1 VDDDKDDTGFSWITP
16 ATNNGL
22 YIWDDDIGSMTVSNG
37 STWESISIADNNIG
51 DCVTV
56 TNNNG
61 LQITGEDGPWDLED
75 RIKTIEK
82 VVGWDLEDRIKT
94 IEKVVG
100 IPTRDYNLE
109 EKHPHLKDMFD
120 EHIKKIGKVLHSSEE
135 YEAECEKLRTWET
148 ISKENGSSKT

>member
-1 VDDDKDDTGFSWITP
+1 VDDDKDDTGFGWITTTTSTSSVP
-16 ATNNGL
+16 NGL
-22 YIWDDDIGSMTVSNG
+22 YIWDD
-37 STWESISIADNNIG
+37 STNAITIADKSYVDDVI
-51 DCVTV
+51 TV
-56 TNNNG
+56 TNNNN
-61 LQITGEDGPWDLED
+61 TGISINGDNG
-75 RIKTIEK
+75 R
-82 VVGWDLEDRIKT
+82 WDLEDRIKT